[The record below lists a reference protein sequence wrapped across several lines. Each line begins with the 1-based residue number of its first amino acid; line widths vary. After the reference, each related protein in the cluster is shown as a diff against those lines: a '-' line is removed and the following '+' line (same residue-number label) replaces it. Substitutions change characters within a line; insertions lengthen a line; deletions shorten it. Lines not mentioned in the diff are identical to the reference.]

1 MRQSS
6 TFPKTDKI
14 DKKQNEINK
23 RKTMK
28 NGIKIWMNMWINK

>member
-6 TFPKTDKI
+6 TFPKIDKI

-28 NGIKIWMNMWINK
+28 NGIKISMNMWINK